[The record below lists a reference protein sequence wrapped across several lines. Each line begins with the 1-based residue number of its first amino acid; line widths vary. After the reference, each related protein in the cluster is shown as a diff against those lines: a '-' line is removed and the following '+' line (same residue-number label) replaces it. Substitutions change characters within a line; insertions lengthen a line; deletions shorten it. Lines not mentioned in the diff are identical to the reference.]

1 MKTVWRVFSYLKRY
15 PWMAAGTL
23 TCAILS
29 TLMVIVFPATAK
41 WIIDDVVRANR
52 PDKLL
57 PLILLA
63 AVAFLVQHG
72 FKALR
77 LVLNNTFEQRVI
89 FDLRSDLYSHIQ
101 LLPLRWFDN
110 RATGDLMTRVI
121 EDVNSVERVLI
132 DGIEQGVVAILQVVI
147 VISVMFY
154 LNVKLALLALVPFP
168 LLIAGALTYTL
179 TAHRRYRS
187 QRRASSNMNALLH
200 DNLAGV
206 RQIKSFVREREEH
219 ARFNRVSDQLRHAT
233 LVVMRV
239 WAIYSPSMSMFE
251 AIGALLVLGF
261 GGHAVL
267 TGAMQIGDLVAF
279 LMLTAFLYDPVSR
292 LHQLN
297 QLVQAG
303 RAAGERVFEILDEQ
317 VEAGAVAGIGDPG
330 TAITDRGYKARI
342 LGDIRYENVSFSYVE
357 GLPALRC
364 VSFHAPPGAT
374 VALVGATGAGKS
386 TLVNLLV
393 RFYEFTSGEI
403 HIDGKPVREYELRT
417 LREAIGVVTQE
428 SFLFN
433 GSIRENLLMGKPD
446 ATDAELWRAVDAANA
461 RQFIERLPDGLESV
475 VGERG
480 VKLSVGEKQ
489 RLSIAR
495 SLLKDPPILILDE
508 ATASVDTATERL
520 IQEALERLMANRTSI
535 VIAHRLSTIV
545 YAWKICAAVPAKFAR
560 GLATARDRVAGG
572 NHYLGKSRARAA
584 ITGLRRIPL
593 SGRRWCRCGRSRNRD
608 GLAGLQFTTV
618 FDVVGFL
625 QFIDAYFVHFGYG
638 RQCLSARHD
647 VRVAH
652 SGGMRRRHGW
662 SGRIRRRGRAL
673 SNHDPWPDVGNF
685 LLQL

>member
-1 MKTVWRVFSYLKRY
+1 MKTVWRVFAYLKRY

-57 PLILLA
+57 PLIALA
-63 AVAFLVQHG
+63 AIAFLCQHG
-72 FKALR
+72 FNAIR
-77 LVLNNTFEQRVI
+77 IILNNTFEQKVI

-132 DGIEQGVVAILQVVI
+132 DGIEQGVVAILQVFI
-147 VISVMFY
+147 VVGMMFY

-168 LLIAGALTYTL
+168 LLIGGTLAYTL
-179 TAHRRYRS
+179 TAHRRYRL
-187 QRRASSNMNALLH
+187 QRRASSDMNALLH

-206 RQIKSFVREREEH
+206 RQIKSFVREKEEH
-219 ARFNRVSDQLRHAT
+219 ARFNRVSDQLRRAT

-239 WAIYSPSMSMFE
+239 WAIYSPSMSLFE
-251 AIGALLVLGF
+251 SLGALLVLGF
-261 GGHAVL
+261 GSHAVL
-267 TGAMQIGDLVAF
+267 TGSMQIGDLAAF
-279 LMLTAFLYDPVSR
+279 LILIAFLYDPLSR

-303 RAAGERVFEILDEQ
+303 RAAGERVFEILDEP
-317 VEAGAVAGIGDPG
+317 VEPG
-330 TAITDRGYKARI
+330 FVVTTSDRASTRV
-342 LGDIRYENVSFSYVE
+342 LGDIRYQDVSFSYVE
-357 GLPALRC
+357 GLPALKNI
-364 VSFHAPPGAT
+364 SFHAPPGTT

-386 TLVNLLV
+386 TVVSLLV

-403 HIDGKPVREYELRT
+403 YIDQKPIREYDLRA
-417 LREAIGVVTQE
+417 LRETIGVVTQE

-433 GSIRENLLMGKPD
+433 GSIRENLLMGKPH
-446 ATDAELWRAVDAANA
+446 ATDAELWRAVVAANA
-461 RQFIERLPDGLESV
+461 QQFIQRLPGGLESV

-495 SLLKDPPILILDE
+495 ALLKDPPILILDE

-520 IQEALERLMANRTSI
+520 IQQALERLMANRTSI

-545 YAWKICAAVPAKFAR
+545 
-560 GLATARDRVAGG
+560 
-572 NHYLGKSRARAA
+572 RADQ
-584 ITGLRRIPL
+584 ILVL
-593 SGRRWCRCGRSRNRD
+593 D
-608 GLAGLQFTTV
+608 
-618 FDVVGFL
+618 
-625 QFIDAYFVHFGYG
+625 H
-638 RQCLSARHD
+638 
-647 VRVAH
+647 
-652 SGGMRRRHGW
+652 
-662 SGRIRRRGRAL
+662 GRIIERGTHENLLAL
-673 SNHDPWPDVGNF
+673 GGKYARLCEQS
-685 LLQL
+685 LLESSPLRQTEPSTEIVSSQNAETEEELPVC

>member
-1 MKTVWRVFSYLKRY
+1 
-15 PWMAAGTL
+15 
-23 TCAILS
+23 
-29 TLMVIVFPATAK
+29 MVIVFPAAAK

-72 FKALR
+72 FNALR

-187 QRRASSNMNALLH
+187 QRRAASNMNALLH

-219 ARFNRVSDQLRHAT
+219 ARFNRVSDQLRRAT

-239 WAIYSPSMSMFE
+239 WAIYSPSMSIFE

-261 GGHAVL
+261 GAHAVL

-317 VEAGAVAGIGDPG
+317 VEAGAVAEIADPG

-357 GLPALRC
+357 GLPALRH

-393 RFYEFTSGEI
+393 RFYEFMSGEI
-403 HIDGKPVREYELRT
+403 YIDGKPVREYELRT

-446 ATDAELWRAVDAANA
+446 ATGAELWRAVDAANA

-495 SLLKDPPILILDE
+495 ALLKDPPILILDE

-545 YAWKICAAVPAKFAR
+545 YADQILV
-560 GLATARDRVAGG
+560 LD
-572 NHYLGKSRARAA
+572 H
-584 ITGLRRIPL
+584 
-593 SGRRWCRCGRSRNRD
+593 
-608 GLAGLQFTTV
+608 
-618 FDVVGFL
+618 
-625 QFIDAYFVHFGYG
+625 
-638 RQCLSARHD
+638 
-647 VRVAH
+647 
-652 SGGMRRRHGW
+652 
-662 SGRIRRRGRAL
+662 GRIIERGT
-673 SNHDPWPDVGNF
+673 HDE
-685 LLQL
+685 LLAQDGKYARLCRQSLLEVSPLRETDAQTEIVTSESLEREQQIPV

>member
-1 MKTVWRVFSYLKRY
+1 MKTVWRVLAYLKRY

-23 TCAILS
+23 SCAILT
-29 TLMVIVFPATAK
+29 TLMVIVFPSVTK
-41 WIIDDVVRANR
+41 WIINDVVRAQR

-63 AVAFLVQHG
+63 AVAFLLQHV
-72 FKALR
+72 FNSLR
-77 LVLNNTFEQRVI
+77 IILNNTFEQKVI

-132 DGIEQGVVAILQVVI
+132 DGIEQGVVAVLQIVI
-147 VISVMFY
+147 VLAVMFY
-154 LNVKLALLALVPFP
+154 WNAKLAILALVPFP
-168 LLIAGALTYTL
+168 LLIGGALAYTL
-179 TAHRRYRS
+179 TAHRRYRL
-187 QRRASSNMNALLH
+187 QRRASSAINALLH
-200 DNLAGV
+200 DNLAGI
-206 RQIKSFVREREEH
+206 RQIKSFAREREEH
-219 ARFNRVSDQLRHAT
+219 ARFNRASDQLRCAT

-251 AIGALLVLGF
+251 AIGALLILGF
-261 GGHAVL
+261 GGYAAL
-267 TGAMQIGDLVAF
+267 TGTMQIGDLVAF
-279 LMLTAFLYDPVSR
+279 LMLTAFLYDPISR

-303 RAAGERVFEILDEQ
+303 RAAGERVFEILDEP
-317 VEAGAVAGIGDPG
+317 AKPGIGADADCRASVSDANLQVRRLTQTP
-330 TAITDRGYKARI
+330 YKSAHVARI
-342 LGDIRYENVSFSYVE
+342 LGDIRYDDVSFSYTE
-357 GLPALRC
+357 GLPALRR

-374 VALVGATGAGKS
+374 IALVGATGAGKS

-393 RFYEFTSGEI
+393 RFYEFTGGQI
-403 HIDGKPVREYELRT
+403 YVDGKAIRDYELRA

-495 SLLKDPPILILDE
+495 ALLKDPPILILDE

-545 YAWKICAAVPAKFAR
+545 RADQILVLDHGRIIERGTHDELVALAGKYAQLCRQSLLEASPLR
-560 GLATARDRVAGG
+560 ETEPE
-572 NHYLGKSRARAA
+572 AA
-584 ITGLRRIPL
+584 IVAPQIPETEEQL
-593 SGRRWCRCGRSRNRD
+593 S
-608 GLAGLQFTTV
+608 
-618 FDVVGFL
+618 
-625 QFIDAYFVHFGYG
+625 I
-638 RQCLSARHD
+638 
-647 VRVAH
+647 
-652 SGGMRRRHGW
+652 
-662 SGRIRRRGRAL
+662 
-673 SNHDPWPDVGNF
+673 
-685 LLQL
+685 

>member
-1 MKTVWRVFSYLKRY
+1 MKTVWRVFAYLKRY

-29 TLMVIVFPATAK
+29 TLMVIVFPAATK
-41 WIIDDVVRANR
+41 WIINDVVRAHR

-57 PLILLA
+57 PLIALA
-63 AVAFLVQHG
+63 AIAFLLQHA
-72 FKALR
+72 FNALR
-77 LVLNNTFEQRVI
+77 IVLNNTFEQKVI

-132 DGIEQGVVAILQVVI
+132 DGIEQGVVAVLQVLI
-147 VISVMFY
+147 VVGTMFY
-154 LNVKLALLALVPFP
+154 LNAKLALLALAPFP
-168 LLIAGALTYTL
+168 LLVAGTLTYTL
-179 TAHRRYRS
+179 TAHRRYRL
-187 QRRASSNMNALLH
+187 QRRASSDMNALLH

-206 RQIKSFVREREEH
+206 RQIKSFVRENEEH
-219 ARFNRVSDQLRHAT
+219 ARFNRVSDQLRRAT

-239 WAIYSPSMSMFE
+239 WAIYSPSMSLFE
-251 AIGALLVLGF
+251 SIGALLVLGF
-261 GGHAVL
+261 GSHAVL
-267 TGAMQIGDLVAF
+267 TGSMQIGDLVAF
-279 LMLTAFLYDPVSR
+279 LMLIAFLYDPLSR

-303 RAAGERVFEILDEQ
+303 RAAGERVFEILDEPA
-317 VEAGAVAGIGDPG
+317 EPGAVVAR
-330 TAITDRGYKARI
+330 TDRGRASTGAEPDLTPI
-342 LGDIRYENVSFSYVE
+342 LGDIRYQDVSFSYVE
-357 GLPALRC
+357 GLPALRD

-393 RFYEFTSGEI
+393 RFYEFTGGQI
-403 HIDGKPVREYELRT
+403 YIDGKPIREYDLRA
-417 LREAIGVVTQE
+417 LRDVIGVVTQE

-433 GSIRENLLMGKPD
+433 GSIRENLLMGKPQ
-446 ATDAELWRAVDAANA
+446 ATDAELWRAVVAANA
-461 RQFIERLPDGLESV
+461 QQFIQRLPDGLESV

-495 SLLKDPPILILDE
+495 ALLKDPPILILDE

-545 YAWKICAAVPAKFAR
+545 
-560 GLATARDRVAGG
+560 
-572 NHYLGKSRARAA
+572 RADQ
-584 ITGLRRIPL
+584 IL
-593 SGRRWCRCGRSRNRD
+593 
-608 GLAGLQFTTV
+608 
-618 FDVVGFL
+618 VV
-625 QFIDAYFVHFGYG
+625 DH
-638 RQCLSARHD
+638 
-647 VRVAH
+647 
-652 SGGMRRRHGW
+652 
-662 SGRIRRRGRAL
+662 GRIIERGTHDELLAL
-673 SNHDPWPDVGNF
+673 GGKYARLCQQS
-685 LLQL
+685 LLETSPLRERESPAEIAASQTAETEEELPVC

>member
-1 MKTVWRVFSYLKRY
+1 MNTVGRVFGYLKRY
-15 PWMAAGTL
+15 PWIAAGTL
-23 TCAILS
+23 ACAILS
-29 TLMVIVFPATAK
+29 TLMVIVFPAATK
-41 WIIDDVVRANR
+41 WIIDDVVRAQR
-52 PDKLL
+52 PEKLI
-57 PLILLA
+57 PLIVLA
-63 AVAFLVQHG
+63 AGAFLVQHL
-72 FKALR
+72 FNSLR
-77 LVLNNTFEQRVI
+77 IILNNTFEQRVI

-132 DGIEQGVVAILQVVI
+132 DGIEQGVVAILQVAI
-147 VISVMFY
+147 VVSVMFY
-154 LNVKLALLALVPFP
+154 LNLKLALLALVPLPF
-168 LLIAGALTYTL
+168 LIAGALTYTL
-179 TAHRRYRS
+179 TAHRRYRL
-187 QRRASSNMNALLH
+187 QRRASSDMNALLH

-206 RQIKSFVREREEH
+206 RQIKSFVRERGEH

-239 WAIYSPSMSMFE
+239 WAIYSPSMSLFE

-267 TGAMQIGDLVAF
+267 TGNMQIGDLVAF
-279 LMLTAFLYDPVSR
+279 LMLTAFLYDPVTR

-303 RAAGERVFEILDEQ
+303 RAAGERVFEILDEPT
-317 VEAGAVAGIGDPG
+317 EPGAVAGVGDPG
-330 TAITDRGYKARI
+330 AAITDRGYKARI

-357 GLPALRC
+357 GLPALRH
-364 VSFHAPPGAT
+364 VSFHAVPGTT

-393 RFYEFTSGEI
+393 RFYELSSGQI
-403 HIDGKPVREYELRT
+403 YIDEKPIREYDLRT

-446 ATDAELWRAVDAANA
+446 ATDAELWRAIDAANA
-461 RQFIERLPDGLESV
+461 RQFIERLPGGLDSV

-495 SLLKDPPILILDE
+495 ALLKDPPILILDE

-545 YAWKICAAVPAKFAR
+545 HADQILV
-560 GLATARDRVAGG
+560 LD
-572 NHYLGKSRARAA
+572 H
-584 ITGLRRIPL
+584 
-593 SGRRWCRCGRSRNRD
+593 
-608 GLAGLQFTTV
+608 
-618 FDVVGFL
+618 
-625 QFIDAYFVHFGYG
+625 
-638 RQCLSARHD
+638 
-647 VRVAH
+647 
-652 SGGMRRRHGW
+652 
-662 SGRIRRRGRAL
+662 GRIIERGTHEELLAL
-673 SNHDPWPDVGNF
+673 GGKYARLCQQS
-685 LLQL
+685 LLEASPSRETEPREEIVPSETLEEEEQFSV

>member
-1 MKTVWRVFSYLKRY
+1 MKTVWRVFAYLKRY
-15 PWMAAGTL
+15 PGLAAGTL
-23 TCAILS
+23 ACAILG
-29 TLMVIVFPATAK
+29 TLMVIVFPTVTK

-63 AVAFLVQHG
+63 TAAFLVQHV
-72 FKALR
+72 FNSLR
-77 LVLNNTFEQRVI
+77 IILNNTFEQKVI

-132 DGIEQGVVAILQVVI
+132 DGIEQGVVAVLQIVI
-147 VISVMFY
+147 VVAVMFY
-154 LNVKLALLALVPFP
+154 WNAKLALLALVPLP
-168 LLIAGALTYTL
+168 LLIAGALAYTL
-179 TAHRRYRS
+179 TAHRRYRL
-187 QRRASSNMNALLH
+187 QRRAASNINALLH

-206 RQIKSFVREREEH
+206 RQIKSFARERKEH
-219 ARFNRVSDQLRHAT
+219 ARFNRASDQLRHAT
-233 LVVMRV
+233 LVVMRT

-261 GGHAVL
+261 GSHAVL
-267 TGAMQIGDLVAF
+267 AGTLQLGDLVGI
-279 LMLTAFLYDPVSR
+279 LMLMAFLYDPISR

-303 RAAGERVFEILDEQ
+303 RAAGERVFEILDEDAEPG
-317 VEAGAVAGIGDPG
+317 VVVGVGDHG
-330 TAITDRGYKARI
+330 TATVGRYSARI
-342 LGDIRYENVSFSYVE
+342 VGDIRYEDVSFSYVD
-357 GLPALRC
+357 GLSALRHI
-364 VSFHAPPGAT
+364 SFHALPGT
-374 VALVGATGAGKS
+374 TTALVGATGAGKS

-393 RFYEFTSGEI
+393 RFYEFDSGQI
-403 HIDGKPVREYELRT
+403 DIDGKSIREYDLRT

-433 GSIRENLLMGKPD
+433 GSIRDNLLMGKPT

-461 RQFIERLPDGLESV
+461 RQFIERLPQGLESV

-495 SLLKDPPILILDE
+495 ALLKDPPILILDE

-520 IQEALERLMANRTSI
+520 IQEALEHLMANRTSI

-545 YAWKICAAVPAKFAR
+545 GADQILV
-560 GLATARDRVAGG
+560 LD
-572 NHYLGKSRARAA
+572 H
-584 ITGLRRIPL
+584 
-593 SGRRWCRCGRSRNRD
+593 
-608 GLAGLQFTTV
+608 
-618 FDVVGFL
+618 
-625 QFIDAYFVHFGYG
+625 
-638 RQCLSARHD
+638 
-647 VRVAH
+647 
-652 SGGMRRRHGW
+652 
-662 SGRIRRRGRAL
+662 GRIVERGT
-673 SNHDPWPDVGNF
+673 HEE
-685 LLQL
+685 LLVLDQKYAQLCRQSLLESSPQREAEPQEEIVTSEVAEPEEERLPV

>member
-1 MKTVWRVFSYLKRY
+1 MKTVGRVFAYLRRY
-15 PWMAAGTL
+15 PGLAAGTL
-23 TCAILS
+23 ACAILG
-29 TLMVIVFPATAK
+29 TLMVIVFPSVTK

-63 AVAFLVQHG
+63 TLAFLIQHI
-72 FKALR
+72 FNSLR
-77 LVLNNTFEQRVI
+77 IVLNNTFEQKVI

-132 DGIEQGVVAILQVVI
+132 DGIEQGVVAVLQIII
-147 VISVMFY
+147 VMAVMFY
-154 LNVKLALLALVPFP
+154 LNPTLALLALVPLP
-168 LLIAGALTYTL
+168 LLIAGALGYTL
-179 TAHRRYRS
+179 TAHRRYRL
-187 QRRASSNMNALLH
+187 QRRAASNINALLH

-206 RQIKSFVREREEH
+206 RQIKSFAREDEEH
-219 ARFNRVSDQLRHAT
+219 ARFNRASDQLRHAT
-233 LVVMRV
+233 LVVMRT

-261 GGHAVL
+261 GSRAVL
-267 TGAMQIGDLVAF
+267 TGSLQLGDLVAI
-279 LMLTAFLYDPVSR
+279 LMLTAFLYDPISR

-303 RAAGERVFEILDEQ
+303 RAAGERVFEILDEDTEPG
-317 VEAGAVAGIGDPG
+317 VANRSVDAGATIKDCS
-330 TAITDRGYKARI
+330 II
-342 LGDIRYENVSFSYVE
+342 GDIRYENVSFSYAE
-357 GLPALRC
+357 GLPALRQI
-364 VSFHAPPGAT
+364 SFHSPPGT
-374 VALVGATGAGKS
+374 TTALVGATGAGKS

-393 RFYEFTSGEI
+393 RFYEFDSGQI
-403 HIDGKPVREYELRT
+403 YVDDKAIRDYDLRT

-433 GSIRENLLMGKPD
+433 GSIRENLLMGKPS

-461 RQFIERLPDGLESV
+461 RQFIERLPQGLESI

-495 SLLKDPPILILDE
+495 ALLKDPPILILDE

-520 IQEALERLMANRTSI
+520 IQEALEHLMANRTSI

-545 YAWKICAAVPAKFAR
+545 HADQILVVEHGRVIERGTHDELLAIDQKYAQLCRQSLLESSPQRESGSQEDIVTSEVPEPETER
-560 GLATARDRVAGG
+560 LPV
-572 NHYLGKSRARAA
+572 
-584 ITGLRRIPL
+584 
-593 SGRRWCRCGRSRNRD
+593 
-608 GLAGLQFTTV
+608 
-618 FDVVGFL
+618 
-625 QFIDAYFVHFGYG
+625 
-638 RQCLSARHD
+638 
-647 VRVAH
+647 
-652 SGGMRRRHGW
+652 
-662 SGRIRRRGRAL
+662 
-673 SNHDPWPDVGNF
+673 
-685 LLQL
+685 